1 MAEDSALAYPC
12 QHVVG
17 TGQLCGMPCDPGF
30 VRCTEHR
37 QALPRREIV
46 KKLELRQDAVLLRVE
61 SALDDA
67 VEELIRLATSAA
79 AEGDR
84 LRAIDK
90 LLTLGGFANVK
101 IDAEV
106 GVTLAPEE
114 RDRVLVEMIRSYAQN
129 PDKIDELERKFNAI
143 NATSSES

>member
-1 MAEDSALAYPC
+1 M
-12 QHVVG
+12 
-17 TGQLCGMPCDPGF
+17 
-30 VRCTEHR
+30 
-37 QALPRREIV
+37 PRREIV
-46 KKLELRQDAVLLRVE
+46 KMLEHRQDTVLMRVE

-67 VEELIRLATSAA
+67 ITELIRLSTNANSEA
-79 AEGDR
+79 DR

-114 RDRVLVEMIRSYAQN
+114 RDRVLVEMIKVYAQN
-129 PDKIDELERKFNAI
+129 PDKIHELESKLNVI
-143 NATSSES
+143 DTTATDS